1 MRGNLEYRDG
11 NIIILI
17 NNLII
22 LKVTVDENTYVDTH
36 THTEIVHLCED
47 RISATC
53 VWTSV
58 YSHLMCREI

>member
-36 THTEIVHLCED
+36 THRNC
-47 RISATC
+47 A
-53 VWTSV
+53 SV
-58 YSHLMCREI
+58 